1 MRALETLVIY
11 VAPFLVLGAAV
22 KFWMKR
28 NAVDLVDAQKQAGG
42 APRRRFLFGAWRT
55 EE

>member
-1 MRALETLVIY
+1 MRALEVLAIY
-11 VAPFLVLGAAV
+11 LAPFLILGAAV

-28 NAVDLVDAQKQAGG
+28 RAVDLRDAQRLAGG

-55 EE
+55 ED